1 MRIRRCTLSCQVC
14 PTVIAPSQC
23 CSPSTLQREK
33 KAVRK
38 PNTFIYFGR
47 GRLDSDPCGNRTEDR
62 CGTKRIS
69 LAAFTCSRAPLLK
82 GTECACAIFFFSS
95 RRRHTR

>member
-38 PNTFIYFGR
+38 PKTFIYFGR
-47 GRLDSDPCGNRTEDR
+47 GRLDSDPCGNRTEDC

-82 GTECACAIFFFSS
+82 GTECASAMSS
-95 RRRHTR
+95 QTDLRRRTT